1 MKSLLRA
8 VFFSIFILYSPYIWQ
23 RATGEFRLGK
33 LAFDLPYN
41 AVWKTDSAQFNKPI
55 GKFSYLAHGAQSFVF
70 QSEDRQWTLK
80 LFRHDRWIHPWRKM
94 IRNEILQKKKR
105 LAFDQKIDRLFC
117 STRLAFE
124 QVPDLTGLVYVH
136 LNRTEHLPSVILIDS
151 VGREQSLDLN
161 RTYFVIQRRADP
173 IKQVLLEAVQAGDQE
188 YFKRLSRSFVQL
200 LNRRTAKGIRNSDTK
215 VAKNFGIWKDQVIEW
230 DFGNYW
236 IDPEMTTEVAR
247 LSEINRFIFQPER
260 WLKNFPEWVEI
271 YRRETEDLPKM
282 H

>member
-1 MKSLLRA
+1 
-8 VFFSIFILYSPYIWQ
+8 
-23 RATGEFRLGK
+23 
-33 LAFDLPYN
+33 
-41 AVWKTDSAQFNKPI
+41 
-55 GKFSYLAHGAQSFVF
+55 
-70 QSEDRQWTLK
+70 
-80 LFRHDRWIHPWRKM
+80 
-94 IRNEILQKKKR
+94 
-105 LAFDQKIDRLFC
+105 
-117 STRLAFE
+117 
-124 QVPDLTGLVYVH
+124 VH